1 MEADA
6 KLLQAV
12 RLFLREVYDVESEE
26 TAKQVMSGIILF
38 VTLELQMMKKFRK
51 DLDKM
56 N

>member
-1 MEADA
+1 MTSDE

-12 RLFLREVYDVESEE
+12 RQFLKEVYYLENED

-38 VTLELQMMKKFRK
+38 VTLELQMMKRYRK